1 MKAKFTDQEIEQ
13 RIREAFE
20 LNYEMLRLEGG
31 HAITPD
37 GKQLALNQVLFYWRK
52 LRDVAER
59 VTDTEVK
66 LSLPEQRTAKG
77 RKFSIEGV
85 VDIVREEQETWMYDI
100 KTHDPN
106 YVKENLDL
114 YEEQLNVYA
123 YIWQTLR
130 GQPLNHTA
138 VIATSFPD
146 GLNEAIKQGD
156 ERRIAA
162 EMERWQPLIEIPF
175 NPSQVDQTIREFG
188 AVVDEIEDG
197 DFKPRSVKDL
207 KEKIK
212 GDNQIFATRVCR
224 NCDAR
229 FSCDSYREYAMGT
242 NTKAV
247 SAIKKYIDDLGNDVD
262 VEDWKTVNLENT
274 TIPEAVEITE

>member
-66 LSLPEQRTAKG
+66 LSLPEQRTPKG

-106 YVKENLDL
+106 YVKKNLDL

-146 GLNEAIKQGD
+146 ELNEAIKQGD

-162 EMERWQPLIEIPF
+162 ELERWQPLIEIPF

-197 DFKPRSVKDL
+197 NFKPRSVKDL

>member
-66 LSLPEQRTAKG
+66 LSLPEQRTPKG

-162 EMERWQPLIEIPF
+162 EVERWQPLIEIPF

-197 DFKPRSVKDL
+197 NFKPRSVKDL

-274 TIPEAVEITE
+274 TIPEAIEITE

>member
-1 MKAKFTDQEIEQ
+1 MKAKLSDKEIEQ

-31 HAITPD
+31 HAITPN
-37 GKQLALNQVLFYWRK
+37 GKQLALNQVLYYWRK

-66 LSLPEQRTAKG
+66 LSLPEQRTPKK
-77 RKFSIEGV
+77 RRFCIEGI
-85 VDIVREEQETWMYDI
+85 VDIVREEKETWMYDI

-114 YEEQLNVYA
+114 YEQQLNVYA
-123 YIWQTLR
+123 FIWQTLR
-130 GQPLNHTA
+130 KQPLNHTA

-146 GLNEAIKQGD
+146 GLNDAIKKRD
-156 ERRIAA
+156 EPRIAA
-162 EMERWQPLIEIPF
+162 EMAKWQPLIEIPF
-175 NPSQVDQTIREFG
+175 NPAEVDKTIKAFG

-197 DFKPRSVKDL
+197 NFRPPPL
-207 KEKIK
+207 KELKKKIK

-262 VEDWKTVNLENT
+262 VEDWKTVNVDNT
-274 TIPEAVEITE
+274 TIPEAVEISD

>member
-1 MKAKFTDQEIEQ
+1 MKAKLTDQEIEQ

-66 LSLPEQRTAKG
+66 LSLPEQRTPKG

-162 EMERWQPLIEIPF
+162 EVERWQPLIEIPF

-197 DFKPRSVKDL
+197 NFKPRSVKDL

-274 TIPEAVEITE
+274 TIPEAIEITE

>member
-1 MKAKFTDQEIEQ
+1 MKAKLSDQEVEQ

-37 GKQLALNQVLFYWRK
+37 GKQLALNQVLYYWRK

-59 VTDTEVK
+59 VTETEVK
-66 LSLPEQRTAKG
+66 LSLPEQRTPKK
-77 RKFSIEGV
+77 RKFSIDGI

-106 YVKENLDL
+106 YVKENLNL
-114 YEEQLNVYA
+114 YEQQLNVYA

-146 GLNEAIKQGD
+146 GLSEAIKQGVQA
-156 ERRIAA
+156 RIAA
-162 EMERWQPLIEIPF
+162 EMEKWEPLIEIPF
-175 NPSQVDQTIREFG
+175 NPSQVEKTIGEFG

-197 DFKPRSVKDL
+197 NFRPRSLKDL

-262 VEDWKTVNLENT
+262 VEDWKTVNLDST
-274 TIPEAVEITE
+274 TIPEAVEISE

>member
-1 MKAKFTDQEIEQ
+1 MKAKLTDQEIEQ
-13 RIREAFE
+13 HIREAFE

-37 GKQLALNQVLFYWRK
+37 GKQLALNQVLYYWRK
-52 LRDVAER
+52 LRHIAER

-66 LSLPEQRTAKG
+66 LSLPEQRTPKG
-77 RKFSIEGV
+77 RKFAIEGI

-106 YVKENLDL
+106 YVRENLDL
-114 YEEQLNVYA
+114 YEQQLNVYA

-146 GLNEAIKQGD
+146 GLNEAIKQVD
-156 ERRIAA
+156 ERRIAE
-162 EMERWQPLIEIPF
+162 EMTKWEPLIEIEF
-175 NPSQVDQTIREFG
+175 DQSNVENTIKEFG

-197 DFKPRSVKDL
+197 NFSPRPLKDL
-207 KEKIK
+207 KERIK

-262 VEDWKTVNLENT
+262 VEDWKTVNLDNT
-274 TIPEAVEITE
+274 TIPEAVEISE

>member
-1 MKAKFTDQEIEQ
+1 MKAKLSDKEIEQ
-13 RIREAFE
+13 KIRDAFE

-37 GKQLALNQVLFYWRK
+37 GKQLALNQVLYYWRK

-66 LSLPEQRTAKG
+66 LSLPGQRTPKK
-77 RKFSIEGV
+77 RKFSIEGI
-85 VDIVREEQETWMYDI
+85 VDIVREEKETWMYDI

-106 YVKENLDL
+106 YVRENLDL
-114 YEEQLNVYA
+114 YEQQLNVYA
-123 YIWQTLR
+123 FIWQTLR
-130 GQPLNHTA
+130 KQPLNHTA

-146 GLNEAIKQGD
+146 GLNDAIKKRDQP
-156 ERRIAA
+156 RIAA
-162 EMERWQPLIEIPF
+162 EMEKWEPLIEIPF
-175 NPSQVDQTIREFG
+175 NPSQVEKTIKEFG

-197 DFKPRSVKDL
+197 NFSPRPVNDL
-207 KEKIK
+207 KERIK

>member
-1 MKAKFTDQEIEQ
+1 MKPKLPDKEIEQ

-20 LNYEMLRLEGG
+20 LNYEMLKLEGG

-37 GKQLALNQVLFYWRK
+37 GKQLALNQVLYYWRK

-66 LSLPEQRTAKG
+66 LSLPEQRTAKK
-77 RKFSIEGV
+77 RKFSIEGI
-85 VDIVREEQETWMYDI
+85 VDIVREEEETCMYDI
-100 KTHDPN
+100 KTHDAN
-106 YVKENLDL
+106 YVRENQNL
-114 YEEQLNVYA
+114 YEQQLNVYA

-130 GQPLNHTA
+130 KQPLNHTA

-146 GLNEAIKQGD
+146 GLSDAIRAGD
-156 ERRIAA
+156 QPRIAA
-162 EMERWQPLIEIPF
+162 EMQKWEPLIDIPF
-175 NPSQVDQTIREFG
+175 NPSQVEKTIREFG
-188 AVVDEIEDG
+188 GIVDEIEEG
-197 DFKPRSVKDL
+197 KFKPRSVKDL

-212 GDNQIFATRVCR
+212 GDNRIFATRVCR

-229 FSCDSYREYAMGT
+229 FSCNSYREYAMGT
-242 NTKAV
+242 NTRAV
-247 SAIKKYIDDLGNDVD
+247 SAIKKYIDDLGSDVE

-274 TIPEAVEITE
+274 RIPEAVEIEE

>member
-1 MKAKFTDQEIEQ
+1 MKAKLTDHEIEQ
-13 RIREAFE
+13 QIREAFE

-37 GKQLALNQVLFYWRK
+37 GKQLALNQVLYYWRK
-52 LRDVAER
+52 LRDVAGR

-66 LSLPEQRTAKG
+66 LSLPEQRTPKG

-188 AVVDEIEDG
+188 AVVDEIEG
-197 DFKPRSVKDL
+197 GNFKPRSVKDL

-247 SAIKKYIDDLGNDVD
+247 SAIKKYIDDLGNNVD